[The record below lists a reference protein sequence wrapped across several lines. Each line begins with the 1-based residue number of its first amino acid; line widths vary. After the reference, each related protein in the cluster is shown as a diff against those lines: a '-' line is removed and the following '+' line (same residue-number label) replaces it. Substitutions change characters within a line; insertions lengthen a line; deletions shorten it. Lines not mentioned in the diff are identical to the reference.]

1 MGQAQSGGPCGAGFD
16 RRVGGFVD
24 ALAGGFHARGGPAAP
39 PPGGAVGG
47 AGHWEGA
54 PPPTRLPAAARL
66 VALGDLHGD
75 LGKTLRALRVAGVVD
90 ARGRW
95 SGGETVVVQV
105 GDQLDRGG
113 DEIAILHLLERLQ
126 GEARAAGG
134 AVHVLNGNHET
145 INSDGRF
152 RYASAEGMQ
161 EFQEWQKVQRLAQ
174 RLKEGCGCAA
184 GLASPGAEPEPERA
198 QEMKLHRMKPEFR
211 AGGEAR
217 MSALQPGGPIARRF
231 FASHPVVLQ
240 VGQSVFVHGGLLP
253 QHVDYGLERI
263 NAESRQWLLGKGERY
278 GPHFL
283 QGRDAVVWSRRY
295 SVEEEKCECDTLR
308 EALAKVPGASR
319 MVVGHTVQQP
329 EGING
334 ACGGR
339 VWRTDVGMSKG
350 VADAA
355 PEVLEILGDRT
366 VRRLREGRPPQVLVP

>member
-1 MGQAQSGGPCGAGFD
+1 MGQGQSGPCGADFD
-16 RRVGGFVD
+16 RRFGGFID
-24 ALAGGFHARGGPAAP
+24 ALAGGFHARGAPTAP
-39 PPGGAVGG
+39 PPGRAAGG
-47 AGHWEGA
+47 GGGKSPSGGWEGA

-66 VALGDLHGD
+66 VAVGDLHGD
-75 LGKTLRALRVAGVVD
+75 LGKTLRALRMADVVD

-95 SGGETVVVQV
+95 CGGRTVVVQV

-113 DEIAILHLLERLQ
+113 DEIAILHFLERLQ
-126 GEARAAGG
+126 GEARAVGG

-152 RYASAEGMQ
+152 RYASAEGLR
-161 EFQEWQKVQRLAQ
+161 EFREWRQVQRLAH
-174 RLKEGCGCAA
+174 RLKDGCGCAP
-184 GLASPGAEPEPERA
+184 GLSSPGAEPEEKRA
-198 QEMKLHRMKPEFR
+198 QEMRLK

-217 MSALQPGGPIARRF
+217 MSALQPGGPIAQRF

-263 NAESRQWLLGKGERY
+263 NSESRQWLLGQGGRY
-278 GPHFL
+278 GPEFL
-283 QGRDAVVWSRRY
+283 QGRDAVVWSRHY
-295 SVEEEKCECDTLR
+295 SLEEAKCECDTLR

-329 EGING
+329 EGINS

-339 VWRTDVGMSKG
+339 VWRVDVGMSKG
-350 VADAA
+350 VADAV
-355 PEVLEILGDRT
+355 PEVLEILNDST